1 MIPTVV
7 LVYHAGDRLG
17 PEPVKF
23 PNHLVPSFKLT
34 CRNSQFV
41 VPVRHAELDIEYSE
55 YNALKALYYNALKGL
70 QASTANQSSDHH
82 PSLA

>member
-1 MIPTVV
+1 MSHESVNATRLESRLRLRHGHGAMARTGIYMIPTVV

-41 VPVRHAELDIEYSE
+41 VPVRHAELDSEYSE
-55 YNALKALYYNALKGL
+55 
-70 QASTANQSSDHH
+70 
-82 PSLA
+82 